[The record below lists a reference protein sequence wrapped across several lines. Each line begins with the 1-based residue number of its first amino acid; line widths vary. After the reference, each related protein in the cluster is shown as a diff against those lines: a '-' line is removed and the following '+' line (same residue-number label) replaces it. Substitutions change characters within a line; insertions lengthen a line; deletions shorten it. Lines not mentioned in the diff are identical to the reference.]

1 MASIM
6 IFTVSLFSTSI
17 ERERGLRRSIYYS
30 IYSANEKDKEVL
42 MLRLYIRS
50 LHPLLYPPLHNHI
63 LYLYLL
69 LSIPWNTTI
78 WTDVYFINVSNTT
91 TSSFPSSQYQISIT
105 LSHLRTQLS
114 ERERIERESGECYIE
129 WRLSEERRDGGEEGW
144 NVEKNNTIFN
154 VRWRRMG
161 EWVWVEQ
168 RCMAVEKRMGVY
180 SQKRDERERMLSR
193 DAWFCFVYSKGYS
206 SIEMNP

>member
-17 ERERGLRRSIYYS
+17 ERERGLWRSIYYS

-69 LSIPWNTTI
+69 LSIPWYTTI
-78 WTDVYFINVSNTT
+78 WTDVYFINVSNTS

-105 LSHLRTQLS
+105 LSHLRTQVS
-114 ERERIERESGECYIE
+114 ERERIERESECYIE

-168 RCMAVEKRMGVY
+168 RWMAVEKRMGVY
-180 SQKRDERERMLSR
+180 SQKRDEREWMSLQCV
-193 DAWFCFVYSKGYS
+193 WCQYHY
-206 SIEMNP
+206 PP